1 MTKQETCTYLR
12 NHGIAFE
19 VTEHSAVYNMAE
31 CAALALLYPEDD
43 AKNLFARD
51 DKKRQYFLI
60 PVRGD
65 RRVDLKQFRC
75 AHGTSPGLRLRR
87 RAASV
92 CLTPGSVTPLG
103 LLQDPAHQV
112 QSFLDA
118 DFLTRWAGSASTPT
132 TIRRRSGSRPKRCWA
147 CFGTS
152 ARRWWS
158 PTSLLPR
165 RSERKT
171 AKAGRKRGLS
181 RGFVLL
187 SRFSQLQ
194 DAYGE

>member
-75 AHGTSPGLRLRR
+75 AHGTSPGLRR

-92 CLTPGSVTPLG
+92 CLTPNSVTPLG

-118 DFLTRWAGSASTPT
+118 DFLTPLGRIGIHSNDNTAAAWLQAEALLGLL
-132 TIRRRSGSRPKRCWA
+132 RD
-147 CFGTS
+147 FGTPVVVANFS
-152 ARRWWS
+152 A
-158 PTSLLPR
+158 PAA
-165 RSERKT
+165 E
-171 AKAGRKRGLS
+171 
-181 RGFVLL
+181 
-187 SRFSQLQ
+187 
-194 DAYGE
+194 

>member
-1 MTKQETCTYLR
+1 MTKQETSTYLR

-19 VTEHSAVYNMAE
+19 VTEHSAVYNMDE

-43 AKNLFARD
+43 AKKRFVQD

-60 PVRGD
+60 AVRGD
-65 RRVDLKQFRC
+65 RRVNLKQFHY
-75 AHGTSPGLRLRR
+75 AHGTSPGLRLHR

-118 DFLTRWAGSASTPT
+118 DFLTPLGRIGIHSNDNTAAWLQAEALLGLL
-132 TIRRRSGSRPKRCWA
+132 RD
-147 CFGTS
+147 FGTPVVVANFS
-152 ARRWWS
+152 A
-158 PTSLLPR
+158 PAA
-165 RSERKT
+165 E
-171 AKAGRKRGLS
+171 
-181 RGFVLL
+181 
-187 SRFSQLQ
+187 
-194 DAYGE
+194 

>member
-92 CLTPGSVTPLG
+92 CLTPGSVTPFGALNDKEHRVTI
-103 LLQDPAHQV
+103 LLDEDYCGKLIGVHPNDNTATVWLPA
-112 QSFLDA
+112 DA
-118 DFLTRWAGSASTPT
+118 LVELLRQQGT
-132 TIRRRSGSRPKRCWA
+132 TVEFIP
-147 CFGTS
+147 F
-152 ARRWWS
+152 
-158 PTSLLPR
+158 
-165 RSERKT
+165 
-171 AKAGRKRGLS
+171 
-181 RGFVLL
+181 
-187 SRFSQLQ
+187 
-194 DAYGE
+194 